1 MTRYLPIVAAAVL
14 LVLLAAPTATLAQQD
29 VRGDDDCLV
38 ITPRNR
44 HQCCEET
51 AALVFETTL
60 NREESLPLPSVGD
73 SDFFNAYYASRQAFS
88 DCYFGNSLLLGLPA
102 HFRLLAT
109 GVATS
114 TVRFRLAS
122 SRPARLAVYRGRVHE
137 GTLLLNGVP
146 VADLAADFLDDAAR
160 AEVPVLLEEG
170 WNTLE
175 LLGAGPDAGSVVVI
189 PLAEK

>member
-51 AALVFETTL
+51 ASVIYAAVLEDCAQ
-60 NREESLPLPSVGD
+60 RPLPPVGD
-73 SDFFNAYYASRQAFS
+73 VCHDHAYDASRQGYA
-88 DCYFGNSLLLGLPA
+88 DCYYGNQVVTGLPA

-114 TVRFRLAS
+114 TVRFRVAS
-122 SRPARLAVYRGRVHE
+122 SRPARLSVYRGRVHE

-146 VADLAADFLDDAAR
+146 VADLAADFPDDAAR

-175 LLGAGPDAGSVVVI
+175 LLGAGPGAGSVVVI
-189 PLAEK
+189 PLAEE